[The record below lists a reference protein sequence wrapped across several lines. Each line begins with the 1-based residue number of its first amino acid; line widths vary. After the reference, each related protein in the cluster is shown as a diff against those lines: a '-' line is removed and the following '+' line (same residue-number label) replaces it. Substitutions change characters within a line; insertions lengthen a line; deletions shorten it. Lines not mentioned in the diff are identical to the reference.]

1 MALKKVK
8 ETNLVDVGT
17 DREGHPLLQIREK
30 VSIKEGSET
39 RSWGWNRLVI
49 NPNTDLTNSSE
60 HRKDVASAVFT
71 DKIKKEFKEKTDL
84 IDSDPAEYS
93 RKYLNGE

>member
-39 RSWGWNRLVI
+39 KSWGWNRL
-49 NPNTDLTNSSE
+49 
-60 HRKDVASAVFT
+60 
-71 DKIKKEFKEKTDL
+71 L
-84 IDSDPAEYS
+84 IHLST
-93 RKYLNGE
+93 